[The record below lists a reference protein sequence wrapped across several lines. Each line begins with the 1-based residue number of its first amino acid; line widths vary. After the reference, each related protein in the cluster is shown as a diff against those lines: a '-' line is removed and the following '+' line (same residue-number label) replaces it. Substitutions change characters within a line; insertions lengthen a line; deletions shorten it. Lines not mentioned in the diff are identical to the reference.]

1 MPKRR
6 RAAQRI
12 AQRPLSA
19 EELSGLFSRISL
31 QRTNSVVVVRV
42 LLGNNAETTKYTVRA
57 EGKDGETR
65 AYAKSGRRGA
75 SKLQRSFKSVQ
86 RISGDEWTYSTLV
99 SEDTKKCREYI
110 LSLASEAVT
119 SAIRRGD
126 KKSELLRRV
135 RRLVQGKHGDAVAAR
150 VYAQGPDDLL
160 DKAPLAEAIEAA
172 EAAKAAEALR
182 PGRLMFQTP
191 ERPSTK
197 RSKTN
202 SENAKR
208 SILGVSTNMELEI
221 IDDPAPHFHI
231 WLKSNAPP
239 LNTSN
244 IRDLMQIQ
252 LTTRYRARQA
262 FDDENLADMQTG
274 KQKLFETPSGRGFRR
289 ALRSSG
295 MNIPSPGGK
304 SKRSIDSDLDEMV
317 AALARERRIS
327 RKNMPRL
334 APIAEQ
340 LEEMK
345 I

>member
-6 RAAQRI
+6 RAAQR
-12 AQRPLSA
+12 PLSS
-19 EELSGLFSRISL
+19 EELGDLFSRISL

-110 LSLASEAVT
+110 LSLASKAVT

-126 KKSELLRRV
+126 KKSELLRRI
-135 RRLVQGKHGDAVAAR
+135 RRLVQGKHGDAVAAQI
-150 VYAQGPDDLL
+150 YAQGPDDLL
-160 DKAPLAEAIEAA
+160 DKAPLIKAIEAA
-172 EAAKAAEALR
+172 EAAEVFEALR
-182 PGRLMFQTP
+182 PGKLMFQTP
-191 ERPSTK
+191 KRTSKK

-202 SENAKR
+202 SENAKKT
-208 SILGVSTNMELEI
+208 ILGVSTNMELEI
-221 IDDPAPHFHI
+221 INDPAPHFHI

-244 IRDLMQIQ
+244 IRNLIQIQ

-262 FDDENLADMQTG
+262 SDDENLADMQSG
-274 KQKLFETPSGRGFRR
+274 KRKLSETPSGRGFRR

-295 MNIPSPGGK
+295 MNIPTPRGEN
-304 SKRSIDSDLDEMV
+304 KRSKDSDLDDMA
-317 AALARERRIS
+317 AALARERRSS
-327 RKNMPRL
+327 RKRMSRL
-334 APIAEQ
+334 APISEELQ
-340 LEEMK
+340 EMK